1 MKIQEL
7 EENFLS
13 TLAGGIS
20 RSLGGKGSDTQQL
33 EQSKVIRQ
41 KLNRESYK
49 DFIKLKRNEGSVYG
63 AWPLGLRVR
72 DPSAE
77 ATIAQSAVPFA
88 LEYFL
93 GPDSIVKN
101 VVDRQDLYTFITRDL
116 PAPTDMNQLPTFFSR
131 VSSRYNQL
139 LDKSATTIPSDRLQ
153 VLTQMK
159 AFIDTFTPDE
169 QTRIEQLLQII
180 ATRSPGNTL

>member
-20 RSLGGKGSDTQQL
+20 RALGGKGSDVQKLAQTKSL
-33 EQSKVIRQ
+33 RQ

-49 DFIKLKRNEGSVYG
+49 DFIQLKRNEGSVGG

-93 GPDSIVKN
+93 GQDSMVKN

-116 PAPTDMNQLPTFFSR
+116 AAPTDMSQLPTFFSQ

-139 LDKSATTIPSDRLQ
+139 IDKAATTIPSDRLQ
-153 VLTQMK
+153 VLTRMK
-159 AFIDTFTPDE
+159 ALIDTFTPDE
-169 QTRIEQLLQII
+169 QTKIEQLLKII
-180 ATRSPGNTL
+180 ATRNQGNT